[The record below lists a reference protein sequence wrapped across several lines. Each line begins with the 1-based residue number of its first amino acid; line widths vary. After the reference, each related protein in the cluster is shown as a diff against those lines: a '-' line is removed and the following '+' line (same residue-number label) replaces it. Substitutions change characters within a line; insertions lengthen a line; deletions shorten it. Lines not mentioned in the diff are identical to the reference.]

1 MRRSTTQGWPA
12 LQCIQD
18 RKRLKEK
25 LKVAL
30 RSRALNDEAEA
41 RRSTT
46 TQDWPAEERLVGQ
59 REVLFG
65 AMGSRGSPDAMQ
77 HDTRLARPAV
87 HTATGSRRR
96 SR

>member
-46 TQDWPAEERLVGQ
+46 TQDWPAEERLVGP
-59 REVLFG
+59 R
-65 AMGSRGSPDAMQ
+65 
-77 HDTRLARPAV
+77 
-87 HTATGSRRR
+87 
-96 SR
+96 

>member
-1 MRRSTTQGWPA
+1 MARVNAGDDNE
-12 LQCIQD
+12 D

-46 TQDWPAEERLVGQ
+46 TQDWPAEERLVGP
-59 REVLFG
+59 R
-65 AMGSRGSPDAMQ
+65 
-77 HDTRLARPAV
+77 
-87 HTATGSRRR
+87 
-96 SR
+96 